1 MFCAVIFNWFR
12 AVGLPA
18 ALPDVFSQ
26 RVLLFGTA
34 AAATT
39 PPAFGTTI
47 EIDMEM

>member
-26 RVLLFGTA
+26 RVLLYLLQQQQSNI
-34 AAATT
+34 AATC
-39 PPAFGTTI
+39 I
-47 EIDMEM
+47 WNDN